1 MVRVPDRLDID
12 KTDRTLYDN
21 DIIQNEIFE
30 GKTRKEQFLFAMS
43 IGFRNGVR
51 SPLNVGDGFFLSKDM
66 RSEDEALIDSLALFI
81 SESEDTLSDRE
92 EVFKI
97 AEEYAHAG
105 IKILFDDITSM
116 QPGSYNKKLEVELA
130 SIIEDL

>member
-1 MVRVPDRLDID
+1 MVRVPDRLDKD
-12 KTDRTLYDN
+12 KSDRALYDN
-21 DIIQNEIFE
+21 DILQNEIFQ

-43 IGFRNGVR
+43 IGFRNSIR

-66 RSEDEALIDSLALFI
+66 RSEDEALIDSVALFI
-81 SESEDTLSDRE
+81 SESEDILSDRE